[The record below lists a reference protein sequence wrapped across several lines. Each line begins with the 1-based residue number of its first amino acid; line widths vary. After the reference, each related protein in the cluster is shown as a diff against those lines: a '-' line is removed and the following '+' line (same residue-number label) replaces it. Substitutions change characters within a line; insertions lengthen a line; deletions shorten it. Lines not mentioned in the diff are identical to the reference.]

1 MKKPRNS
8 PSLEEQIRGLIGD
21 HLAFQ
26 FFNAFAGR
34 RLYISTERNLATKIA
49 AVIGDDAAA
58 VLAEVWWRDFLRV
71 PLAREFRYEM
81 YRQAGLSNGEIAT
94 KLGITES
101 AVNRMARRKAM
112 PPAGENRRRDGV
124 SP

>member
-49 AVIGDDAAA
+49 AVI
-58 VLAEVWWRDFLRV
+58 AEVWWRDFLRV